1 MPYHMA
7 STRPHVLKNITYTSP
22 VSQALLM
29 EKQDPDNIDTR
40 ATALRSEDDNGDQV
54 SKDPGGADATATR
67 QNDLVTSGWAQLL
80 RRTLELSDAPG
91 ASSNALRE
99 IIKEAGA
106 LLSAS
111 GASVYLFSATRELK
125 HEASFGLSDTLLRQI
140 EETAQTGAVKRL
152 LVAGN
157 SPSIIEDVK
166 APSNG
171 ATGVSIFLEAL
182 VKEGVVSTA
191 AFPLVARDDLLGFL
205 AFYHQT
211 RRAYLEEE
219 TGNLS
224 LLAGVLALA
233 LLNNRLAEARQ
244 VEDTGRDHFISALSH
259 ELRTPLTSIIGFT
272 QIIRRKLSTS
282 PTPIADGRMAE
293 HMDVIWAQAQRLNRL
308 IDTFVDI
315 ANIEQGDFTIKFG
328 RVELVSILKSSIEQ
342 TVARVNPSCE
352 AEIKV
357 PDHPVWV
364 RGDKQ
369 RLEQVFGHV
378 ISNALR
384 YSPPDYPVIIECI
397 EHASE
402 GQIEVS
408 VTDRGPGISESL
420 REAVFERFYQVEALR
435 SGGLGVGLYL
445 SKTIVE
451 AHGGQITVQSG
462 PSEGTT
468 VSMMLPL

>member
-1 MPYHMA
+1 MQ
-7 STRPHVLKNITYTSP
+7 I
-22 VSQALLM
+22 
-29 EKQDPDNIDTR
+29 QDPDNIDAR
-40 ATALRSEDDNGDQV
+40 AATLRSEDDNRDQAG
-54 SKDPGGADATATR
+54 KDGGAAGQYRATSTLQA
-67 QNDLVTSGWAQLL
+67 DMAAPGWAQLL
-80 RRTLELSDAPG
+80 LRVLELADAPG
-91 ASSNALRE
+91 ASSDALQG
-99 IIKEAGA
+99 IIRHAGE

-111 GASVYLFSATRELK
+111 GASIYLFSATRELK

-140 EETAQTGAVKRL
+140 EETAQTGAVRRL

-157 SPSIIEDVK
+157 IPSIIEDVR
-166 APSNG
+166 ASSDG
-171 ATGVSIFLEAL
+171 AVGVSIFLDAL
-182 VKEGVVSTA
+182 ANQGVVSTA
-191 AFPLVARDDLLGFL
+191 AFPLVVRDDLLGFL

-211 RRAYLEEE
+211 RRTYQEEE

-224 LLAGVLALA
+224 LLAGVLALT
-233 LLNNRLAEARQ
+233 LLNNRLAEARH

-272 QIIRRKLSTS
+272 QIIRRKLATS
-282 PTPIADGRMAE
+282 PTPIADGRMAD

-315 ANIEQGDFTIKFG
+315 ANIEQGDFTVKFSK
-328 RVELVSILKSSIEQ
+328 VELISVLKSSIEQ
-342 TVARVNPSCE
+342 TVTRVKPSCE
-352 AEIKV
+352 VEIKV

-384 YSPPDYPVIIECI
+384 YSPPEYPVIIECI
-397 EHASE
+397 EHITES
-402 GQIEVS
+402 QVEVS

-420 REAVFERFYQVEALR
+420 REAVFERFYRAEALR

-468 VSMMLPL
+468 VAMMLPL